1 MPFYRNFAT
10 YFYTSIIYHTKMSK
24 TKYQETATNYAR
36 EYLKKLLKIEDS
48 LSYDL
53 DNRIKEDARKIDRK
67 EAGKPIK
74 K

>member
-1 MPFYRNFAT
+1 
-10 YFYTSIIYHTKMSK
+10 MSK